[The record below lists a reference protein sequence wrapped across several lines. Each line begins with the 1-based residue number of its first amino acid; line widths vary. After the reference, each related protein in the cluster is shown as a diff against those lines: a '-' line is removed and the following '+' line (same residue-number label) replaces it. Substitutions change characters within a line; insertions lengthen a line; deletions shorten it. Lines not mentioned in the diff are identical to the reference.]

1 MKRKIIKKIQ
11 KKEVKF
17 NKNQLNNKKKYKLKL
32 NHLKLKLNKIIN
44 KQD

>member
-17 NKNQLNNKKKYKLKL
+17 NKNQSNNKKKYKLKF